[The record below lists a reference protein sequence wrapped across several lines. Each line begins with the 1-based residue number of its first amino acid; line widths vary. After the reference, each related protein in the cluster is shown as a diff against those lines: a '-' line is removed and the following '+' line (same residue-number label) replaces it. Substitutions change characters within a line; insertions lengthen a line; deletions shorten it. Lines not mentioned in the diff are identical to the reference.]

1 MINSVERIA
10 YSVKIKLIFALS
22 FFILATGCAKKE
34 IANINAK
41 GKNII
46 CFGDSVTFGYG
57 AGPGEDYPTALARM
71 VSIPVINSGIDG
83 DTSSEALRRMDA
95 DILARE
101 PLLVIL
107 EFCGND
113 FLRKV
118 PIEETI
124 KNIKEMVE
132 RIRAGG
138 AMVAI
143 ADISAGMFLKEY
155 NKAFAKLAKEEG
167 AIFIPSILRGIITN
181 PSMKSDFLHP
191 NAAGY
196 KMIAHRIH
204 RAILPYLNQNHMER
218 EFKKAG

>member
-1 MINSVERIA
+1 MRKNNPR
-10 YSVKIKLIFALS
+10 L
-22 FFILATGCAKKE
+22 FFILFFLAFCLTGCFE
-34 IANINAK
+34 RDIANINAK

-57 AGPGEDYPTALARM
+57 ANPGEDYPTALAKM

-83 DTSSEALRRMDA
+83 DTTSEALRRMEA
-95 DILARE
+95 DILARD
-101 PLLVIL
+101 PLLVIV

-118 PIEETI
+118 PIEDTI

-132 RIRAGG
+132 RIKAGG

-143 ADISAGMFLKEY
+143 ADVSAGMFLKEY
-155 NKAFAKLAKEEG
+155 NKAFARLAKEEG

-196 KMIAHRIH
+196 KMIAYRVH
-204 RAILPYLNQNHMER
+204 RAILPYLNKNRMSR
-218 EFKKAG
+218 EFKKEG

>member
-1 MINSVERIA
+1 MKKNSFQYFLTLFFLVFCLIGCFERK
-10 YSVKIKLIFALS
+10 V
-22 FFILATGCAKKE
+22 T
-34 IANINAK
+34 NINAK

-57 AGPGEDYPTALARM
+57 AGPGEDYPTALAKM

-83 DTSSEALRRMDA
+83 DTSSEALRRLDA

-101 PLLVIL
+101 PLLVII

-118 PIEETI
+118 PIEETV

-132 RIRAGG
+132 RIRASG

-143 ADISAGMFLKEY
+143 ADVSSGMFLKEY
-155 NKAFAKLAKEEG
+155 NEAFSKLAKAEG
-167 AIFIPSILRGIITN
+167 AIFIPCILRGIITN

-196 KMIAHRIH
+196 KMIAYRVHRV
-204 RAILPYLNQNHMER
+204 ILPYLNQNRMSR
-218 EFKKAG
+218 EFKKEG

>member
-1 MINSVERIA
+1 MKKNSFQ
-10 YSVKIKLIFALS
+10 SFLIFIFLV
-22 FFILATGCAKKE
+22 FCLTGCFNRE
-34 IANINAK
+34 ITNINAK

-57 AGPGEDYPTALARM
+57 AGAGEDYPTALAKM

-83 DTSSEALRRMDA
+83 DTSSEALGRLDA

-101 PLLVIL
+101 PLLVIV

-113 FLRKV
+113 FLRKI
-118 PIEETI
+118 PIEETV
-124 KNIKEMVE
+124 KNIKEMVG

-143 ADISAGMFLKEY
+143 ADVSAGMFLKEY
-155 NKAFAKLAKEEG
+155 NEAFSKLAKEEG

-196 KMIAHRIH
+196 KIIAYRIH
-204 RAILPYLNQNHMER
+204 RAILPYLNQNRMSR
-218 EFKKAG
+218 EFNKAG